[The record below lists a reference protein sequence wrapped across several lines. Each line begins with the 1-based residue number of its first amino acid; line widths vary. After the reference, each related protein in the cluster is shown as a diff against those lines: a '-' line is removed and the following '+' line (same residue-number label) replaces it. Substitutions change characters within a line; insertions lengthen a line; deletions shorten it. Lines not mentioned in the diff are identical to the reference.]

1 MSQVSLLG
9 VEHRGKARCG
19 QMGKGLGVSLTEAGM
34 ALCGQHRLSQWER
47 GSDDTVTASA
57 RLSVAAPQQAEQIP
71 KKSDPRSGERG
82 GHQGS
87 GAVPPEEA
95 ADGGPRAEGGHLAGT
110 QVAWSL
116 GSTGIGAGGR
126 ASVRLFT
133 SQCLVAS
140 SAS

>member
-1 MSQVSLLG
+1 MRGGSLRGGGEGRVLHAEG
-9 VEHRGKARCG
+9 WQEEH
-19 QMGKGLGVSLTEAGM
+19 
-34 ALCGQHRLSQWER
+34 LSGFR
-47 GSDDTVTASA
+47 NSKVHKDRAASA

-87 GAVPPEEA
+87 GAAPPEEA